1 MLQVVLSTLVAGVV
15 LLGIVIFFHEL
26 GHFLV
31 AKWRGVK
38 VLKFSL
44 GMGPEM
50 AGFTRGD
57 TRYCLAWI
65 PLGGFVQMAGDA
77 PLEDGSMPQGGPEE
91 FLSHPW
97 FGRLLIAVAGPF
109 ANLVTAY
116 VVLVLMCLVGI
127 QYPDYPSALGPL
139 PDSTAAWQL
148 GLREGDRITAV
159 SGTPVSTW
167 HEIETV
173 LSGAAKS
180 GPVTM
185 RVERAGQPLTFAI
198 PEADRRPVLQALD
211 VPPLAARVGNVLTG
225 MPAYKAGLQTGDLI
239 VAIDGKP
246 VAYYQQIRPA
256 LRGKADREVR
266 FTLQRGTRTFDL
278 TVKPM
283 SEPGTGA
290 DKQAA
295 VIGVEP
301 PRGLTW
307 RDRYTLGGALQG
319 GFVMLGRGVVQSV
332 NQLRLTFQR
341 PVYYG
346 EYVGG
351 PVFIAQMSREAAQ
364 KGFDY
369 WLGLLAMINLAVMAF
384 NLLPI
389 PLLDG
394 GHITLALLEAVRR
407 RAISAKAYLNF
418 QRVGLVFVGTLFIL
432 IITKDVLRPVQRML
446 TLDRAPRET
455 TTVEPGSH

>member
-1 MLQVVLSTLVAGVV
+1 MLQVILSTLVAGIV

-44 GMGPEM
+44 GMGPEIV
-50 AGFTRGD
+50 GFTRGD

-77 PLEDGSMPQGGPEE
+77 PLEDGSMPHGGPEE

-97 FGRLLIAVAGPF
+97 FGRLLIAAAGPF

-127 QYPDYPSALGPL
+127 QYADAPSTLGPL
-139 PDSTAAWQL
+139 PDSTLAFQR
-148 GLREGDRITAV
+148 GLREGDRIVAV
-159 SGTPVSTW
+159 AGTSVATW
-167 HEIETV
+167 HEIEEA
-173 LSGAAKS
+173 LSGPAKTGDLRLS
-180 GPVTM
+180 L
-185 RVERAGQPLTFAI
+185 ERGGQPLAI
-198 PEADRRPVLQALD
+198 TIAAGERRPVLQSLD
-211 VPPLAARVGNVLTG
+211 IPPIPATIGNVLTG
-225 MPAYKAGLQTGDLI
+225 MPAYKAGLQTGDRV
-239 VAIDGKP
+239 VAIDGQP
-246 VAYYQQIRPA
+246 IAYFQQIGPA
-256 LRGKADREVR
+256 LRGKADRPVR
-266 FTLQRGTRTFDL
+266 FTVQRGGKTFDL
-278 TVKPM
+278 QVKPM
-283 SEPGTGA
+283 NQQGMGNDP
-290 DKQAA
+290 KQAL
-295 VIGVEP
+295 IGVEP

-307 RDRYTLGGALQG
+307 RDRYTFGEAVKG
-319 GFVMLGRGVVQSV
+319 GFVMLGRGVAQSV
-332 NQLRLTFQR
+332 KQLQLTFSR
-341 PVYYG
+341 PAYYG

-364 KGFDY
+364 KGLDY

-384 NLLPI
+384 NLMPI

-418 QRVGLVFVGTLFIL
+418 QKVGLVFVGTLFIL

-455 TTVEPGSH
+455 TTVEPGAH